1 MTTVTIDENNRG
13 QIIATE
19 EVLRSI
25 TLKSVP
31 TQYGNDYLSLVNQFI
46 GKDENDNDVVL
57 EEHALFNMHI
67 ATSHVSVDSNLM
79 SGGRMFFAN
88 LVVKDIPPGSS
99 FEIEHE
105 PPPAPPTLTALSP
118 DTAVSGD
125 PDFTLSCTGTGFDA
139 DTVIRFGDFDEPT
152 TFVSDTEVTTIVK
165 PSLFSPG
172 TVPVQTHEGTIYS
185 DPIDF
190 TFTGPAEQESPSG
203 E

>member
-1 MTTVTIDENNRG
+1 MTTVTIDETQRG

-19 EVLRSI
+19 EMLTSI

-31 TQYGNDYLSLVNQFI
+31 TQYGNDYLCLVNQYI

-57 EEHALFNMHI
+57 EEYALFNLHI
-67 ATSHVSVDSNLM
+67 ATSHASVDTNLM
-79 SGGRMFFAN
+79 SGGRMRFAN

-105 PPPAPPTLTALSP
+105 PIPAPPALTSLSP

-125 PDFTLSCTGTGFDA
+125 PDFVLSCIGTGFDA
-139 DTVIRFGDFDEPT
+139 DSVIKFGDIDEPT

-165 PSLFSPG
+165 PTLFTPS
-172 TVPVQTHEGTIYS
+172 TVPVLVHEGPFFT

-190 TFTGPAEQESPSG
+190 TFTEPVAEE
-203 E
+203 